1 MPGPPRSHVAPTG
14 PGECAMAARPKEV
27 RLVLSLGKIKL
38 SGENYYLSAVAD
50 GIDEYYRGVGEAPGR
65 WTGQASDG
73 LGLEGDVEASDLHAV
88 WAGENPATAERLGR
102 FPNRKV
108 AGFDLTFRAPKSVSL
123 LAGLGDPDTASVVRE
138 SHEAAV
144 DAAFDYLER
153 EAARS
158 RIGKNGV
165 HQIEVNGLVA
175 AAFRHRTSRAGDPH
189 LHTHMLVANMA
200 EGGDGKWR
208 TLDGRWL
215 YLHASTAGYL
225 YEAQL
230 RCELTDR
237 LGVDWGPVH
246 NGIADIVGID
256 QEVRDHFSDRRKE
269 IEEHL
274 DEVGFR
280 TARAAQLATL
290 VTRKAKKANLDERSM
305 RDVWYAKAAE
315 IGWNP
320 TTMTGA
326 LDRVPR
332 AAVEPDHEVLCAEL
346 LSADGLTKQASSF
359 DRRDLLRA
367 ICDRLPAGATVS
379 EVEALADQVLD
390 QREVV
395 RLVETNGPG
404 LLSSN
409 VIRRTDGTIVAA
421 AGIGDARW
429 STGELIGIERH
440 VVGRSTARADEG
452 TCVVNGGILADVMA
466 RRPTLAAEQAEMVA
480 RLTTS
485 GNGID
490 VVCAAAGTGKTYTLD
505 AAREAWEASGHRVI
519 GAAMAGIAAQELQ
532 STAAIRSSTLAM
544 LQIDLDAHRVRLDH
558 RTVVVIDEA
567 GMAGTRNLAP
577 ILHAADEAGAKV
589 VLVGDPHQLPEIDAG
604 GVLTGLA
611 RRSEPIELTEN
622 RRQRSQ
628 WERQALEE
636 LRCGDVD
643 TAFDLY
649 RDNERIVS
657 APTAIDVRRTMVAD
671 WWSYRLA
678 GDTIAMTAYR
688 RDDVDDLNGRARAYL
703 VRSRQVAGPELVLDD
718 RPYQAGDQ
726 IVCLKNNRRLGV
738 CNGTRA
744 TIDQVDADRRTIT
757 ITVGD
762 RSVLLPTQYLD
773 EGNLAHGYATTIHK
787 TQGATVDRSLV
798 LGTDELFRE
807 RGYVA
812 LSRGRISNHLY
823 LLGEAELDDA
833 AGHGP
838 PPSTGDPVDVVQQA
852 MHHQSEKRL
861 AIDTGEPLAF
871 WPIEDLVAEKHRLA
885 IVLDASPPDRS
896 HDIAALA
903 ARRENLTET
912 IEPLVYRYNGLA
924 DRKLRGLGTRSEMR
938 DLRDQIGELSE
949 GLDRVT
955 AEFGEAHQEMADH
968 DQFTVDHAPD
978 AAFLDAVDQEL
989 DRQMWSRTRQ
999 IAADPTDY
1007 HLHIL
1012 GPVPA
1017 DPEHQAVWLR
1027 GATILE
1033 RYFLGM
1039 DQDSTRPARSSVL
1052 GSPRENAEI
1061 RARVEVMAIPSGREF
1076 LARSVEPD
1084 LGLDL
1089 FD

>member
-1 MPGPPRSHVAPTG
+1 
-14 PGECAMAARPKEV
+14 
-27 RLVLSLGKIKL
+27 VLSLGKIKL
-38 SGENYYLSAVAD
+38 SGETYYLNAVAD

-73 LGLEGDVEASDLHAV
+73 LGVEGDVEPSDLHAV
-88 WAGENPATAERLGR
+88 WAGENPKTAERLGR

-123 LAGLGDPDTASVVRE
+123 LASLGDPDTARVVRE
-138 SHEAAV
+138 SHESAV

-237 LGVDWGPVH
+237 LGVEWGPVH

-256 QEVRDHFSDRRKE
+256 EEVRDHFSDRRKE

-305 RDVWYAKAAE
+305 RDVWETKAAS
-315 IGWNP
+315 IGWDP
-320 TTMTGA
+320 ATMADA
-326 LDRVPR
+326 LNRVPR
-332 AAVEPDHEVLCAEL
+332 VAVQPDRGALCAEL
-346 LSADGLTKQASSF
+346 LSSDGLTKQASSF

-379 EVEALADQVLD
+379 DVEAFADRVLD
-390 QREVV
+390 RREVV
-395 RLVETNGPG
+395 RLVETDGPG

-409 VIRRTDGTIVAA
+409 VIRRTDGTIIAA
-421 AGIGDARW
+421 VGIGDARW
-429 STGELIGIERH
+429 STTELIGIERH
-440 VVGRSTARADEG
+440 IVGRSTARTNEG
-452 TCVVNGGILADVMA
+452 TCVVDGGVLAEVMA

-611 RRSEPIELTEN
+611 KRLEPIQLTEN

-628 WERQALEE
+628 WERNALEE

-643 TAFDLY
+643 TAFGLY
-649 RDNERIVS
+649 RDNERVVS

-671 WWSYRLA
+671 WWSYRVA

-688 RDDVDDLNGRARAYL
+688 RDDVDDLNGRARVYL
-703 VRSRQVAGPELVLDD
+703 VRSGQVSGPELVLNE

-726 IVCLKNNRRLGV
+726 IVCLKNSRRLGV

-744 TIDQVDADRRTIT
+744 TIDHVDADRRTIT
-757 ITVGD
+757 ITVAD
-762 RSVLLPTQYLD
+762 RRVLLPTRYLD
-773 EGNLAHGYATTIHK
+773 DGNIAHGYATTIHK
-787 TQGATVDRSLV
+787 TQGATVDRGLV

-823 LLGEAELDDA
+823 LLGEAEIDDST
-833 AGHGP
+833 GHGP
-838 PPSTGDPVDVVQQA
+838 PPLTGDPGEAVHQA
-852 MHHQSEKRL
+852 LHHQSDKRL
-861 AIDTGEPLAF
+861 AIDTGEPLPL
-871 WPIEDLVAEKHRLA
+871 WPIADLIAEKQRLTA
-885 IVLDASPPDRS
+885 VLAASPPDRR
-896 HDIAALA
+896 HDIAAITT
-903 ARRENLTET
+903 RRKRVAEE
-912 IEPLVYRYNGLA
+912 IEPLVYRYNELA
-924 DRKLRGLGTRSEMR
+924 DRKLRRPGTRNGMR
-938 DLRDQIGELSE
+938 DLRDQIGELS
-949 GLDRVT
+949 GALDRLAT
-955 AEFGEAHQEMADH
+955 ELDEAHQEMAVH
-968 DQFTVDHAPD
+968 DQFSVEHASD
-978 AAFLDAVDQEL
+978 TAFLDAVDHEL
-989 DRQMWSRTRQ
+989 DRQVRSR
-999 IAADPTDY
+999 AAHMAVDPTDY
-1007 HLHIL
+1007 HLRIL
-1012 GPVPA
+1012 GSVPA
-1017 DPEHQAVWLR
+1017 DPERQAVWLR

-1033 RYFLGM
+1033 RHFLGM
-1039 DQDSTRPARSSVL
+1039 DRDATRPEQSSAL
-1052 GSPRENAEI
+1052 GSLRENAET
-1061 RARVEVMAIPSGREF
+1061 RARLEVMAIPAGPEGPT
-1076 LARSVEPD
+1076 RSVDTD

>member
-1 MPGPPRSHVAPTG
+1 
-14 PGECAMAARPKEV
+14 
-27 RLVLSLGKIKL
+27 VLSLGKIKL
-38 SGENYYLSAVAD
+38 SGESYYLNAVAD

-65 WTGQASDG
+65 WTGQASDS
-73 LGLEGDVEASDLHAV
+73 LGVEGDVEAGDLHAV
-88 WAGENPATAERLGR
+88 WAGENPKTSERLGR

-123 LAGLGDPDTASVVRE
+123 LASLGEPDTARVVRE
-138 SHEAAV
+138 SHESAV

-237 LGVDWGPVH
+237 LGVEWGPVH

-256 QEVRDHFSDRRKE
+256 QEVRNHFSDRRKE

-305 RDVWYAKAAE
+305 RDVWEDKAAE
-315 IGWNP
+315 IGWDP
-320 TTMTGA
+320 TTMAHA

-332 AAVEPDHEVLCAEL
+332 ATVEPDHETLCAGL
-346 LSADGLTKQASSF
+346 LSPDGLTKQASSF

-367 ICDRLPAGATVS
+367 ICDHLPAGATVS
-379 EVEALADQVLD
+379 EVEALADRVLN

-395 RLVETNGPG
+395 RLVETDSPG
-404 LLSSN
+404 LLSST
-409 VIRRTDGTIVAA
+409 VIRRTDGTIIAA

-429 STGELIGIERH
+429 STTELIGIERH
-440 VVGRSTARADEG
+440 VVARSTARADEG
-452 TCVVNGGILADVMA
+452 TCVVDGGVLAEVMA
-466 RRPTLAAEQAEMVA
+466 RRPTLASEQAEMVA

-544 LQIDLDAHRVRLDH
+544 LQIDLNAGRVRLDD

-577 ILHAADEAGAKV
+577 ILNAADECGAKV

-611 RRSEPIELTEN
+611 KRLEPIELTEN
-622 RRQRSQ
+622 RRQRAQ
-628 WERQALEE
+628 WEREALDE

-643 TAFDLY
+643 AAFAAY
-649 RDNERIVS
+649 EDNERILS
-657 APTAIDVRRTMVAD
+657 APSAIDVRRRMVAD
-671 WWSYRLA
+671 WWSYRVA

-703 VRSRQVAGPELVLDD
+703 VRSGQVSGPELLLDE

-726 IVCLKNNRRLGV
+726 VVCLKNNRRLGV
-738 CNGTRA
+738 CNGTRG
-744 TIDQVDADRRTIT
+744 TVNHVDPERRTIT
-757 ITVGD
+757 ITVAD
-762 RSVLLPTQYLD
+762 RRVQLPTEYLD
-773 EGNLAHGYATTIHK
+773 EGNIAHGYATTIHK
-787 TQGATVDRSLV
+787 TQGATVDRGLV

-838 PPSTGDPVDVVQQA
+838 PPISGDPADVVQQA
-852 MHHQSEKRL
+852 MHHQSEKHL
-861 AIDTGEPLAF
+861 AIDTGEPVAF
-871 WPIEDLVAEKHRLA
+871 WPTEDLVAEKHRLTS
-885 IVLDASPPDRS
+885 VLAASPSDRS
-896 HDIAALA
+896 HDLAALA
-903 ARRENLTET
+903 VRREET
-912 IEPLVYRYNGLA
+912 RDAIEPLVYRYNELA
-924 DRKLRGLGTRSEMR
+924 DRKLRGPGTRSEMR
-938 DLRDQIGELSE
+938 DLRARITELSG
-949 GLDRVT
+949 GLDRLT
-955 AEFGEAHQEMADH
+955 TELDEAHHGMAVH
-968 DQFTVDHAPD
+968 AQFSVDHASD
-978 AAFLDAVDQEL
+978 AAFLDAVDHEL
-989 DRQMWSRTRQ
+989 DRQVRTRATQ
-999 IAADPTDY
+999 LAAEPTDY

-1017 DPEHQAVWLR
+1017 DAEQQAVWLR

-1033 RYFLGM
+1033 RHFLGM
-1039 DQDSTRPARSSVL
+1039 DRDPTRPAESSVL
-1052 GSPRENAEI
+1052 GSPRESAEM
-1061 RARVEVMAIPSGREF
+1061 RARLEVMAIRADRGG
-1076 LARSVEPD
+1076 LARSVGTE